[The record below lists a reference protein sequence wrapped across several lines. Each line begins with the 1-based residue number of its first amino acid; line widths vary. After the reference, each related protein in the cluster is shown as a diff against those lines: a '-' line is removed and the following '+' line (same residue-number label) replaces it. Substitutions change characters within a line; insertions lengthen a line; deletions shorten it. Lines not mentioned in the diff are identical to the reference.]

1 METKRERNARLFLNL
16 SGGLL
21 GIRQLIS
28 YFSIHSMLYEL
39 NYPKSITVK
48 EALKLVENINENSY
62 ELDFDEEDMDLQ
74 LIYNFLNVT
83 EKENKLHI
91 ALANGRFCGAKRPN
105 CGAKTVEMRH

>member
-83 EKENKLHI
+83 EKENKLLLDMYMDYLEDKI
-91 ALANGRFCGAKRPN
+91 R
-105 CGAKTVEMRH
+105 EE